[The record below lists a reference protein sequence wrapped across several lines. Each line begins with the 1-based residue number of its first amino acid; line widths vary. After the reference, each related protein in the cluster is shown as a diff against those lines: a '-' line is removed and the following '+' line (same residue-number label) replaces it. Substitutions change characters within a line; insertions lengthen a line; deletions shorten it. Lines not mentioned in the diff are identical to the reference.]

1 MTRSDSNRTKENAMI
16 AKFLTKVLPYDG
28 TYVYYDGE
36 KMTPKQAAQCV
47 YFAVCIPL
55 VVGLVLL
62 AI

>member
-1 MTRSDSNRTKENAMI
+1 MI